1 MKALLLLLLVFT
13 SFGMF
18 GQMKIS
24 YGPELGVNMSGIP
37 IVKEHTADGVYVTET
52 KNLPV
57 ISPVIGFYGEIQFGK
72 HFLISSDLSYKKVG
86 YTDNIV
92 RYRDYTPE
100 ITNETYVE
108 QKFDVVSVPIML
120 GYNFY
125 LGSTQFQIKAGYK
138 FNYFFNGINIKKDNY
153 DEMIL
158 TKTDPFSSKDYFAPA
173 SHLNNQGS
181 LSLGMNIKEKWNLSL
196 FSSLG
201 FDIQYYK
208 FNYYNW
214 CIVYLDN
221 YNNFDLGLNLKYN
234 LGK

>member
-24 YGPELGVNMSGIP
+24 YGPELDVNMSGIP

-108 QKFDVVSVPIML
+108 L
-120 GYNFY
+120 
-125 LGSTQFQIKAGYK
+125 
-138 FNYFFNGINIKKDNY
+138 
-153 DEMIL
+153 
-158 TKTDPFSSKDYFAPA
+158 
-173 SHLNNQGS
+173 
-181 LSLGMNIKEKWNLSL
+181 
-196 FSSLG
+196 
-201 FDIQYYK
+201 
-208 FNYYNW
+208 
-214 CIVYLDN
+214 VYP
-221 YNNFDLGLNLKYN
+221 LK
-234 LGK
+234 L